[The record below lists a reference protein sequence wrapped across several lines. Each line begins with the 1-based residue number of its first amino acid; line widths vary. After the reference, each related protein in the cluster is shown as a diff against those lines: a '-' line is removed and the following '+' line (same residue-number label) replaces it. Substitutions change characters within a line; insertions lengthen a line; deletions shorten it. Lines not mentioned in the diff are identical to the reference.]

1 MTKIN
6 FLVLCDKGEDPDP
19 KPDVK
24 LKILDL
30 DPGDQIISDPGRS
43 GSGTLLSSHKLLRL
57 KIYPSTILVKS
68 LRGGKHLFAYFFNF
82 WGIFFKMNPLLNWFI
97 L

>member
-24 LKILDL
+24 LIILDL

-43 GSGTLLSSHKLLRL
+43 GSGTLGQSIPYFIIRYWYGTMAGDSSRRVNDLPVLS
-57 KIYPSTILVKS
+57 I
-68 LRGGKHLFAYFFNF
+68 
-82 WGIFFKMNPLLNWFI
+82 
-97 L
+97 